1 MSSQRPTAHPM
12 SGQPGRTLPALREL
26 QLAPWQVPGPTGKG
40 GGLGSLSAI
49 LKDFAP
55 ARPMPLIPA
64 QRASS

>member
-1 MSSQRPTAHPM
+1 MSSKRPTAHSM
-12 SGQPGRTLPALREL
+12 SPQTGRTVSALREL
-26 QLAPWQVPGPTGKG
+26 QLTPWQSPGNTGK

-64 QRASS
+64 QRAGS